1 MSELNV
7 RSIDDMYSVLPADPT
22 MIAQFGHFEGAVHS
36 ILILRVG
43 FYAMASIS
51 LGLLAETKR
60 ITIWQLITAT
70 KLLPRKL
77 PGEVGKLKC
86 RRYVRAAE
94 PSVRSTLW
102 PGQS

>member
-7 RSIDDMYSVLPADPT
+7 RSIDDMYSVLPADT
-22 MIAQFGHFEGAVHS
+22 SMIAQFGHFEGAVHS
-36 ILILRVG
+36 ILILRFG
-43 FYAMASIS
+43 FYAMVSIS

-60 ITIWQLITAT
+60 ITIWQLVTAI
-70 KLLPRKL
+70 KL

-86 RRYVRAAE
+86 RRSVRVAE
-94 PSVRSTLW
+94 PSIRSTLW